1 MNSPNERHDAEQHDV
16 DPHEAEYDLAPVN
29 MPPVQKQARPTP
41 ATAPASRPAS
51 RPAAGRPGTSA
62 ARTTPPKHAGGN
74 TAGKAAGYVL
84 MVLIMLGGAAAA
96 FYGWQAYQATPDG
109 GTAYGIKLTTR
120 PGISGAA
127 ANFKFW
133 GDVDNPY
140 LRVNPRDEGGAD
152 IRTDVKKD
160 TTLGSGLYWAIEPR
174 EVRDVRLIEVWDSR
188 TFGDD
193 LVDRIELPGNAWQ
206 AEGQQFVVELV
217 GVKEQPEPWA
227 LPMLAAGV
235 TAVLLMVGV
244 FLWTAAV

>member
-1 MNSPNERHDAEQHDV
+1 MSDAILVLNAGSSSLKVSEFTLDG
-16 DPHEAEYDLAPVN
+16 AGTLAPALNATFQELNGDARFRATDPAGEVIDAHRWRAGQ
-29 MPPVQKQARPTP
+29 PPGHEGALDFLTDWLRG
-41 ATAPASRPAS
+41 RD
-51 RPAAGRPGTSA
+51 AGLQVVAIGHRVV
-62 ARTTPPKHAGGN
+62 H
-74 TAGKAAGYVL
+74 
-84 MVLIMLGGAAAA
+84 
-96 FYGWQAYQATPDG
+96 G